1 MSDGDER
8 QHPTTSDMSRLGAT
22 AGDSAYSLSI
32 EEALARY
39 EAAGI
44 PRTRRSVQRY
54 CANGALD
61 AHRVETSFGEKF
73 LITPGSVDRHIAY
86 INEVRP
92 VATSHD
98 PSRPDTT
105 GAVVKNA
112 DDDASFGAAIG
123 NNIGRPAAATSDV
136 SQRVAVDAR
145 VVELLERENLFLR
158 EQIGVKDK
166 QIADQLER
174 AHETNSLVNGLQR
187 MLSPL
192 LTASDHGD
200 NARA

>member
-1 MSDGDER
+1 MTGGTR
-8 QHPTTSDMSRLGAT
+8 QRGPAATTSDA
-22 AGDSAYSLSI
+22 
-32 EEALARY
+32 
-39 EAAGI
+39 
-44 PRTRRSVQRY
+44 
-54 CANGALD
+54 
-61 AHRVETSFGEKF
+61 
-73 LITPGSVDRHIAY
+73 
-86 INEVRP
+86 
-92 VATSHD
+92 
-98 PSRPDTT
+98 
-105 GAVVKNA
+105 
-112 DDDASFGAAIG
+112 
-123 NNIGRPAAATSDV
+123 

-187 MLSPL
+187 MLSLL

>member
-1 MSDGDER
+1 
-8 QHPTTSDMSRLGAT
+8 MSRLGAT

-32 EEALARY
+32 HGALARY

-61 AHRVETSFGEKF
+61 AHRIETTFGEKF
-73 LITPGSVDRHIAY
+73 LIAPGSVDRHIAY

-105 GAVVKNA
+105 AAVVKNA
-112 DDDASFGAAIG
+112 HDDASFEV
-123 NNIGRPAAATSDV
+123 TV
-136 SQRVAVDAR
+136 
-145 VVELLERENLFLR
+145 
-158 EQIGVKDK
+158 
-166 QIADQLER
+166 
-174 AHETNSLVNGLQR
+174 
-187 MLSPL
+187 
-192 LTASDHGD
+192 
-200 NARA
+200 